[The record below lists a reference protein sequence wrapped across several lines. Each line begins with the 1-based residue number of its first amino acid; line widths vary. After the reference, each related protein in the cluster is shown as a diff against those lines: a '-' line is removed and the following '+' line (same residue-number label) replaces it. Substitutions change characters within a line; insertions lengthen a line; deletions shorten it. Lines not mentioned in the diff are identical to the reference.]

1 MDHPDA
7 IGQLRATMV
16 IPFVST
22 AKPYE
27 PRTSREPM

>member
-1 MDHPDA
+1 MYHPDA
-7 IGQLRATMV
+7 IEELRATMV

-27 PRTSREPM
+27 PRVQREAT